1 MDATPEK
8 TMDKILKRLMLLLVM
23 TLGLTFASCGGGDD
37 DEKDEP
43 ENPGTEKPEDIST
56 VGKLN
61 TVTAGVE
68 EETSDGYKRFDD
80 VTVDVGCTVYL
91 YTWSNDQSGQLI
103 VSGGRIIYAGDFNQL
118 SSVTTAPLRDYNTFA
133 TWYDDGC
140 YIILSNTGT
149 YIRLKAKVNADQS
162 AVTFQFQTY
171 RPTNIY

>member
-1 MDATPEK
+1 MDAAPEK

-37 DEKDEP
+37 EKDEP
-43 ENPGTEKPEDIST
+43 DDPGTEKPEDIST

-68 EETSDGYKRFDD
+68 IENSDGYKQFED
-80 VTVDVGCTVYL
+80 VTVDVGCTVRL
-91 YTWSNDQSGQLI
+91 VFKSNSYGTAMV
-103 VSGGRIIYAGDFNQL
+103 VSGGKIVYAGDFNQL
-118 SSVTTAPLRDYNTFA
+118 SSVTTAPLKDYAGYSGWRDG
-133 TWYDDGC
+133 GC
-140 YIILSNTGT
+140 YIILSNTGV
-149 YIRLKAKVNADQS
+149 YIRLKAKLNADES